1 MARQWLSFATA
12 LPMVLAS
19 AGGSAQETGAQRGA
33 QRAPT
38 SLSCNAPVLSKDA
51 AVYELEG
58 SADIVFDLDDTGRPT
73 NARVLRSS
81 GWRSLDGVALST
93 VAGCRYAPP
102 SDPGVKRAGI
112 VTTYKVALA
121 PLKDQDRLASF
132 VPGSCAPSE
141 RFAGFQP
148 MSGPVR
154 EGEGMLV
161 RFVLDAAGA
170 TSRVKLEG
178 NISPEAVQ
186 AAAAYLGSCRF
197 TPARHNGVPGHG
209 AMYGRLIPKTV

>member
-1 MARQWLSFATA
+1 MAKQLLSFAAA

-19 AGGSAQETGAQRGA
+19 AGGWAQETGAQRE
-33 QRAPT
+33 PT
-38 SLSCNAPVLSKDA
+38 SPSCNAPVLSKDA

-81 GWRSLDGVALST
+81 GWRSLDGVALRM

-121 PLKDQDRLASF
+121 PLKEQDRPAL

-161 RFVLDAAGA
+161 RFVLDATGA

-178 NISPEAVQ
+178 NTSPEAVQ